1 MEDQGKFLEMLQEI
15 REIASAQQNRM
26 TKEEIAGYLAGS
38 ALSQEQMRAVY
49 QYLGEHGIAV
59 EGYQYIPV
67 AEERSPGEAVLQASE
82 RDAAPKATLQA
93 SGRGDATKA
102 ARHASGRDG
111 TGERA
116 ATRGQENLRLYR
128 QEISGIAG
136 DLDQEEE
143 KIISFLRGED
153 FLRDSLI
160 EMRLARVVEL
170 SKKYEGRSLSQDEI
184 IAEGNRGLMEAMGII
199 ERNRG
204 DFLRG
209 DGTLDRERFFGTLD
223 MEVIHA
229 MELFIDGETASR
241 DWEHAVVAKAN
252 LLHEAR
258 KYLAEETGKVPGIG
272 ELAEYT
278 KMEPEE
284 IRKILRLSRDER

>member
-38 ALSQEQMRAVY
+38 DLSQEQMRAVY
-49 QYLGEHGIAV
+49 QYLGEHGISV

-82 RDAAPKATLQA
+82 RDAAPKA
-93 SGRGDATKA
+93 

-111 TGERA
+111 VGERA

-143 KIISFLRGED
+143 KIVSFLRGED
-153 FLRDSLI
+153 SLRDSLI

-184 IAEGNRGLMEAMGII
+184 IAEGNRGLMEAIGII

-241 DWEHAVVAKAN
+241 DWEHAMVAKAN

-278 KMEPEE
+278 RMEPEE